1 MSKAKEDAVKK
12 TTTTDAVKKAT
23 GNEKRSTKERLTQWF
38 RDLKSE
44 LKKVVWPTRQQ
55 TIKNTSIALALTF
68 ASAIVLWGFDSLADA
83 GVNALIKLVG

>member
-12 TTTTDAVKKAT
+12 TTEAVRKST
-23 GNEKRSTKERLTQWF
+23 GNEKKSTKERLTQWF
-38 RDLKSE
+38 RDLKGE

-55 TIKNTSIALALTF
+55 TVKNTTVALALTF
-68 ASAIVLWGFDSLADA
+68 ASAIVLWAFDSLADA

>member
-12 TTTTDAVKKAT
+12 TTEAVKKST
-23 GNEKRSTKERLTQWF
+23 GNEKRSVRERLAQWF
-38 RDLKSE
+38 RDLKGE

-55 TIKNTSIALALTF
+55 TVKNTVVALSLTF
-68 ASAIVLWGFDSLADA
+68 ASAIVLWAFDSLADA

>member
-12 TTTTDAVKKAT
+12 TTEAVRKST
-23 GNEKRSTKERLTQWF
+23 GNEKKSTKERLTQWF
-38 RDLKSE
+38 RDLKGE

-55 TIKNTSIALALTF
+55 TVNNTSIALALTF
-68 ASAIVLWGFDSLADA
+68 ASAIVLWAFDSLADA

>member
-12 TTTTDAVKKAT
+12 TTEAVKKST
-23 GNEKRSTKERLTQWF
+23 GNEKRSVRERLTQWF
-38 RDLKSE
+38 RDLKGE

-55 TIKNTSIALALTF
+55 TVKNTVVALSLTF
-68 ASAIVLWGFDSLADA
+68 ASAIVLWAFDSLADM

>member
-12 TTTTDAVKKAT
+12 TTEAVKKST
-23 GNEKRSTKERLTQWF
+23 GNEKVSAKERIAQWF

-44 LKKVVWPTRQQ
+44 LKKVIWPTREQ
-55 TIKNTSIALALTF
+55 TVKNTTVALALTF
-68 ASAIVLWGFDSLADA
+68 ASAIVLWAFDSLADA